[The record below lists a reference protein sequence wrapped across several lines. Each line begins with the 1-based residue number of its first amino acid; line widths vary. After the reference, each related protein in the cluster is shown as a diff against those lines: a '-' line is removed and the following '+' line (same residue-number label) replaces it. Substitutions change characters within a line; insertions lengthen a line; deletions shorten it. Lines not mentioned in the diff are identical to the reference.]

1 MNRNSF
7 FVFLLFLG
15 VTAAA
20 AAFGATFTPGLWY
33 DALQKPSWNP
43 PNWVFG
49 PVWSALYLAMAV
61 AAWLVWRERKT
72 PPDVRPA
79 LAMWGAQ
86 LALNA
91 AWSWLFFGLHEMAWA
106 FAEILALWAA
116 IFVTVILF
124 RRHSKLAALLLV
136 PYLAWVSFAAFL
148 NYTLWQLN

>member
-15 VTAAA
+15 VTATA
-20 AAFGATFTPGLWY
+20 AAFGATFAPGPWY

-43 PNWVFG
+43 PNWIFG
-49 PVWSALYLAMAV
+49 PVWSALYLAMAI
-61 AAWLVWRERKT
+61 AAWLVWRERRN

-79 LAMWGAQ
+79 LAMWGVQ

-106 FAEILALWAA
+106 LAEILTLWGA
-116 IFVTVILF
+116 IAVTAILF
-124 RRHSKLAALLLV
+124 RRHNRLAAWLLV
-136 PYLAWVSFAAFL
+136 PYLAWVGFASFL